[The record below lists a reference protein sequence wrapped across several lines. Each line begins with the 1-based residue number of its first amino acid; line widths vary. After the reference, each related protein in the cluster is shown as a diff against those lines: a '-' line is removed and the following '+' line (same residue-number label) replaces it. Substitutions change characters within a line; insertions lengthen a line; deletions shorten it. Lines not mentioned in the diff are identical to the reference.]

1 MQPKRVVI
9 TGMGCVTPIGNNIKE
24 FWASLLEGKSGIRKI
39 TYFDVSSYTSQIA
52 GEVKNFDPSA
62 YIDAKNVRRLDKF
75 AQYAIVSSY
84 MAVEDADIDLA
95 KINKERAGVIFGSGI
110 GGLQITEDQHTILLE
125 KGPSKVSPFLI
136 PMLIA
141 DEAPGLIAINFGFKG
156 PNLSVATACA
166 SASHAI
172 GLSFRTIR
180 YGESDIMITGGSDA
194 AITTLGLSG
203 FGQMKALSTRND
215 SPQEASRPFD
225 KDRDGFVMADG
236 SGTLIL
242 ESLEHAQKRGAR
254 IYAELV
260 GFGMTAD
267 AYHITAPDPE
277 GEGAKLVMAKALED
291 AKINLSEVDYINAH
305 GTSTQYN
312 DKIETLAIKKLF
324 GQDAYKIPIS
334 STKSMT
340 GHMLGA
346 GGAVE
351 LIACVKTIEGGVI
364 HPTINYENP
373 DPECDLDYVPNKVR
387 EKEVNVAISNSFG
400 FGGHNACLAVRK
412 FKE

>member
-9 TGMGCVTPIGNNIKE
+9 TGMGCVTPIGNNVKE
-24 FWASLLEGKSGIRKI
+24 FWAALLEGKSGIRKI
-39 TYFDVSSYTSQIA
+39 TYFDVSSYPSQIA

-62 YIDAKNVRRLDKF
+62 YIDAKSARRLDKF
-75 AQYAIVSSY
+75 AQYAIVSTY
-84 MAVEDADIDLA
+84 MAIEDSGIELD
-95 KINKERAGVIFGSGI
+95 KINKERAGVILGSGI
-110 GGLQITEDQHTILLE
+110 GGLQVIEDQHAVLIQ

-141 DEAPGLIAINFGFKG
+141 DEAPGQIAINCGFKG

-172 GLSFRTIR
+172 GISFRTIR
-180 YGESDIMITGGSDA
+180 YGEADIMVTGGSDA

-203 FGQMKALSTRND
+203 FSQMKALSERND
-215 SPQEASRPFD
+215 CPQEASRPFD
-225 KDRDGFVMADG
+225 KERDGFVMADG
-236 SGTLIL
+236 GGILIL

-254 IYAELV
+254 IYAELA

-267 AYHITAPDPE
+267 AYHITSPDPE
-277 GEGAKLVMAKALED
+277 GEGAKLVIAKALED

-312 DKIETLAIKKLF
+312 DKIETLAIKKVF
-324 GQDAYKIPIS
+324 GEFAYKIPVS

-351 LIACVKTIEGGVI
+351 LIACVKTIENSII
-364 HPTINYENP
+364 HPTINYKNP
-373 DPECDLDYVPNKVR
+373 DPECDLDYVPNKAR
-387 EKEVNVAISNSFG
+387 EKEVKVAISNSFG
-400 FGGHNACLAVRK
+400 FGGHNACLVVRK
-412 FKE
+412 FEE

>member
-9 TGMGCVTPIGNNIKE
+9 TGMGCVTPVGNNVKE
-24 FWASLLEGKSGIRKI
+24 FWAALAAGKSGIQKI
-39 TYFDVSSYTSQIA
+39 TYFDVSSYPSQVA

-62 YIDAKNVRRLDKF
+62 YIEAKNARKLDKF
-75 AQYAIVSSY
+75 AQYAIVSTY
-84 MAVEDADIDLA
+84 MALEDSGINLPE
-95 KINKERAGVIFGSGI
+95 INKERAGVILGSGI
-110 GGLQITEDQHTILLE
+110 GGLQVIEDQHAILMQ

-141 DEAPGLIAINFGFKG
+141 DEAPGQIAINCGFKG
-156 PNLSVATACA
+156 PNLSVSTACA

-172 GLSFRTIR
+172 GISFRTIR
-180 YGESDIMITGGSDA
+180 YGEADVMITGGSDA
-194 AITTLGLSG
+194 AVTPLGLAG
-203 FGQMKALSTRND
+203 FCQMKALSTHND
-215 SPQEASRPFD
+215 FPQEASRPFD
-225 KDRDGFVMADG
+225 KERDGFVMADG
-236 SGTLIL
+236 GGVLIL

-260 GFGMTAD
+260 GSGMTAD

-277 GEGAKLVMAKALED
+277 GEGARLVMAKALED
-291 AKINLSEVDYINAH
+291 AEINLNDVDYINAH
-305 GTSTQYN
+305 GTSTEYN

-324 GQDAYKIPIS
+324 GQSAYKIPIS

-351 LIACVKTIEGGVI
+351 LIACVKTITENII
-364 HPTINYENP
+364 HPTINYKNP
-373 DPECDLDYVPNKVR
+373 DPECDLDYVPNKTR
-387 EKEVNVAISNSFG
+387 EKEVKVAISNSFG
-400 FGGHNACLAVRK
+400 FGGHNACLVVKK
-412 FKE
+412 FEG

>member
-1 MQPKRVVI
+1 MQSRRVVI
-9 TGMGCVTPIGNNIKE
+9 TGMGCVTPVGNNLKE

-39 TYFDVSSYTSQIA
+39 TYFDTSLYPSQIA
-52 GEVKNFDPSA
+52 GEVKNFDPSP
-62 YIDAKNVRRLDKF
+62 YIEAKSVRRLDKF
-75 AQYAIVSSY
+75 AQYAIVSTY
-84 MAVEDADIDLA
+84 MALEDAGIDVQ
-95 KINKERAGVIFGSGI
+95 KIEKEKAGVILGSGI
-110 GGLQITEDQHTILLE
+110 GGLQVIEDQHAILMS

-141 DEAPGLIAINFGFKG
+141 DEAPGQIAINCGFKG
-156 PNLSVATACA
+156 PNISIATACA

-172 GLSFRTIR
+172 GTSFRTIR
-180 YGESDIMITGGSDA
+180 HGEADVIVTGGSDA
-194 AITTLGLSG
+194 AITPLGLAG
-203 FGQMKALSTRND
+203 FCQMKALSTRND

-225 KDRDGFVMADG
+225 KARDGFVMADG
-236 SGTLIL
+236 GGVLIL
-242 ESLEHAQKRGAR
+242 ESLEHAKKRGAR

-277 GEGAKLVMAKALED
+277 GEGAKLVMKEALED
-291 AKINLSEVDYINAH
+291 AKMNLSDVDYINAH
-305 GTSTQYN
+305 GTSTPYN

-324 GQDAYKIPIS
+324 GDTAYKIPIS

-351 LIACVKTIEGGVI
+351 LIVCVKTMEEKII
-364 HPTINYENP
+364 HPTVNYKNP
-373 DPECDLDYVPNKVR
+373 DPECDLDYVPNKPR
-387 EKEVNVAISNSFG
+387 EKEVKTAMSNSFG
-400 FGGHNACLAVRK
+400 FGGHNACIVVKK
-412 FKE
+412 FEE

>member
-9 TGMGCVTPIGNNIKE
+9 TGMGCVTPIGNNVKE

-52 GEVKNFDPSA
+52 GEVKDFDPSA
-62 YIDAKNVRRLDKF
+62 YIDAKNARRLDKF

-84 MAVEDADIDLA
+84 MAVEDADIDLE
-95 KINKERAGVIFGSGI
+95 KIDKERAGVILGSGI
-110 GGLQITEDQHTILLE
+110 GGLQVIEDQHSILLE
-125 KGPSKVSPFLI
+125 KGPSRVSPFLI

-156 PNLSVATACA
+156 PNMSIATACA

-172 GLSFRTIR
+172 GISFRAIQR
-180 YGESDIMITGGSDA
+180 GESDIMITGGNDA

-277 GEGAKLVMAKALED
+277 GEGAKLVMAKALEN

-351 LIACVKTIEGGVI
+351 LIACVKTIENNVI
-364 HPTINYENP
+364 HPTINYKNP
-373 DPECDLDYVPNKVR
+373 DPECDLDYVPNKAR
-387 EKEVNVAISNSFG
+387 EKEVKVAISSSFG

-412 FKE
+412 FEG

>member
-1 MQPKRVVI
+1 MQPRRVVI
-9 TGMGCVTPIGNNIKE
+9 TGMGCVTPVGNNVKE

-39 TYFDVSSYTSQIA
+39 TYFDVSSYPSQIA

-62 YIDAKNVRRLDKF
+62 YIDAKSARRLDKF

-84 MAVEDADIDLA
+84 MAAEDAGIDLG
-95 KINKERAGVIFGSGI
+95 KIDKERAGVILGSGI
-110 GGLQITEDQHTILLE
+110 GGLQVIEDQHSILIKRGL
-125 KGPSKVSPFLI
+125 SRVSPFLI

-141 DEAPGLIAINFGFKG
+141 DESPGQIAINFGFKG

-172 GLSFRTIR
+172 GISFRTIR
-180 YGESDIMITGGSDA
+180 YGEADVMITGGSDA
-194 AITTLGLSG
+194 AVTPLGLAG
-203 FGQMKALSTRND
+203 FCQMKALSEHND
-215 SPQEASRPFD
+215 VPQEASRPFD
-225 KDRDGFVMADG
+225 KERDGFVMADG
-236 SGTLIL
+236 GGIIIL
-242 ESLEHAQKRGAR
+242 ESFEHAKKRGAR

-277 GEGAKLVMAKALED
+277 GEGAMLAMSAALKD
-291 AKINLSEVDYINAH
+291 GNINLSDVDYINAH

-324 GQDAYKIPIS
+324 GQAAYKIPIS

-351 LIACVKTIEGGVI
+351 LIACVKTIENSVI
-364 HPTINYENP
+364 HPTINYKNP
-373 DPECDLDYVPNKVR
+373 DPECDLDYVPNKSR
-387 EKEVNVAISNSFG
+387 EKKVKVAISNSFG
-400 FGGHNACLAVRK
+400 FGGHNACLAVKK
-412 FKE
+412 FEE

>member
-9 TGMGCVTPIGNNIKE
+9 TGMGCVTPIGNNVKE

-39 TYFDVSSYTSQIA
+39 TYFDVSSYPSQIA
-52 GEVKNFDPSA
+52 GEVKNFNPSA
-62 YIDAKNVRRLDKF
+62 YINAKSIRRLDKF
-75 AQYAIVSSY
+75 AQYAIVSAY
-84 MAVEDADIDLA
+84 MAIKDSDIDLE
-95 KINKERAGVIFGSGI
+95 KIDKEKAGVILGSGI
-110 GGLQITEDQHTILLE
+110 GGLQVIEDQHVILLK

-141 DEAPGLIAINFGFKG
+141 DEAPGQIAINFGFKG

-172 GLSFRTIR
+172 GISFRTIQH
-180 YGESDIMITGGSDA
+180 GESDIMITGGSDA

-203 FGQMKALSTRND
+203 FSQMKALSTRND
-215 SPQEASRPFD
+215 CPQEASRPFD

-236 SGTLIL
+236 GGILIL
-242 ESLEHAQKRGAR
+242 ESLEHAQKRGAQ

-291 AKINLSEVDYINAH
+291 AKINLSDVDYINAH

-351 LIACVKTIEGGVI
+351 LIACVKTIEEGII
-364 HPTINYENP
+364 HPTINYKNP
-373 DPECDLDYVPNKVR
+373 DPECDLDYVPNKAR
-387 EKEVNVAISNSFG
+387 EKEVKVAISNSFG

-412 FKE
+412 FEE

>member
-9 TGMGCVTPIGNNIKE
+9 TGMGCVTPIGNNVKE

-52 GEVKNFDPSA
+52 GEVKDFDPSA

-84 MAVEDADIDLA
+84 MAVEDADIDLE
-95 KINKERAGVIFGSGI
+95 KIDKERAGVILGSGI
-110 GGLQITEDQHTILLE
+110 GGLQVIEDQHSILLE

-156 PNLSVATACA
+156 PNMSIATACA

-172 GLSFRTIR
+172 GISFRAIQR
-180 YGESDIMITGGSDA
+180 GESDIMITGGNDA

-277 GEGAKLVMAKALED
+277 GEGAKLVMAKALEN

-351 LIACVKTIEGGVI
+351 LIACVKTIENNVI
-364 HPTINYENP
+364 HPTINYKNP
-373 DPECDLDYVPNKVR
+373 DPECDLDYVPNKAR
-387 EKEVNVAISNSFG
+387 EKEVKVAISSSFG

-412 FKE
+412 FEG

>member
-277 GEGAKLVMAKALED
+277 GEGAKLVMTKTLED
-291 AKINLSEVDYINAH
+291 AEINLSEVDYINAH

>member
-9 TGMGCVTPIGNNIKE
+9 TGMGCVTPIGNNVKD
-24 FWASLLEGKSGIRKI
+24 FWASLLEGKSGIQKI
-39 TYFDVSSYTSQIA
+39 TYFDVSSYTSRIA

-95 KINKERAGVIFGSGI
+95 KINKERAGVILGSGI
-110 GGLQITEDQHTILLE
+110 GGLQVIEDQHAILLE

-156 PNLSVATACA
+156 PNMSIATACA

-172 GLSFRTIR
+172 GISFRTIR
-180 YGESDIMITGGSDA
+180 YGESDIIITGGSDA

-236 SGTLIL
+236 SGTLVL

-277 GEGAKLVMAKALED
+277 GKGAKLVMAKALED

-346 GGAVE
+346 GGVVE
-351 LIACVKTIEGGVI
+351 LIACVKTIENSVI

-373 DPECDLDYVPNKVR
+373 DPECDLDYVPNKAR
-387 EKEVNVAISNSFG
+387 EKEVKVAISNSFG
-400 FGGHNACLAVRK
+400 FGGHNACLAVKK
-412 FKE
+412 FEN